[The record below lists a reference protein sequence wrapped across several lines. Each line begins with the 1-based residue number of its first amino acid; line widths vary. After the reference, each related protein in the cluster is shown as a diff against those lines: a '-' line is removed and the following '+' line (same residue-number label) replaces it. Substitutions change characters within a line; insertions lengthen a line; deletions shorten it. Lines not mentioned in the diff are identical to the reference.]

1 MEFAPKKVIP
11 TPTFGFVDVCGLE
24 LLVNSHAVQSLK
36 KRRQT
41 GLLSEVCLNAT
52 HTRLAHCIGIM
63 GLTTQMVDN
72 MFLRGFFND
81 EDRHLLRNELRITA
95 LLHDVG
101 HPPFSHA
108 VEYVLEALGAG
119 NHNDRTVEVISG
131 ELYDKIV
138 GCGCSPER
146 IVKLLDKK
154 NGDPRGKIVTSK
166 SIGADKI
173 GYLYQDSGITGH
185 NAAMPKDYSQL
196 LPYLCFVENDLRV
209 GEAAQRFLM
218 DMQNAY
224 FAMYTQVYLRK
235 QALAF
240 ERILQKAVEK
250 HVEYSSVDPVDV
262 WGMSESR
269 LEVELEDSK
278 SLLVKKL
285 YERIEVRDAL
295 KAAVTFKFD
304 KYVMTERVGDKPISV
319 VGCDVSEL
327 EKFSLKYGNP
337 VSLTNLEKLFADA
350 LKIEESDLVIT
361 MALSPKKLVP
371 EDVSLVTKDGRLAG
385 TLFER
390 SPIHYSALVESA
402 NDFYSVRVMVDS
414 KYREKVSKEYKT
426 LIDIVKQDSGIVLGQ
441 LSSA

>member
-1 MEFAPKKVIP
+1 MPEFAPKKVIP
-11 TPTFGFVDVCGLE
+11 TPTFGFVDIAGLE
-24 LLVNSHAVQSLK
+24 PLINSFAVQNLK
-36 KRRQT
+36 RRRQT
-41 GLLSEVCLNAT
+41 GLLSEICLNAT
-52 HTRLAHCIGIM
+52 HTRLAHCVGIL

-72 MFLRGFFND
+72 MFLRGFFEK
-81 EDRHLLRNELRITA
+81 EDREQLRRDLRIAA
-95 LLHDVG
+95 LLHDLG

-119 NHNDRTVEVISG
+119 NHNERTNELILG
-131 ELYDKIV
+131 ELAGKIAS
-138 GCGCSPER
+138 CGSSAER
-146 IVKLLDKK
+146 IVNLLDKK
-154 NGDPRGKIVTSK
+154 SGDPRGKIVTSK

-196 LPYLCFVENDLRV
+196 LLYLCFVENDLRV

-235 QALAF
+235 PALAF
-240 ERILQKAVEK
+240 ERILQKAIEK
-250 HVEYSSVDPVDV
+250 HVENSSVDPLEI
-262 WGMSESR
+262 WGMSEGR
-269 LEVELEDSK
+269 LEVNLEDSE
-278 SLLVKKL
+278 SDLVRRL

-295 KAAVTFKFD
+295 KAAVTFKID
-304 KYVMTERVGDKPISV
+304 KYAKTERVGDKHITV
-319 VGCDVSEL
+319 IGCDKDEIE
-327 EKFSLKYGNP
+327 EKFSKKYGNP

-350 LKIEESDLVIT
+350 LKIDESDLVVT

-371 EDVSLVTKDGRLAG
+371 EDVFLVTKDGRPAG

-390 SPIHYSALVESA
+390 SPIHYGSLVESA

-426 LIDIVKQDSGIVLGQ
+426 LIDIVKQDSGIVLG
-441 LSSA
+441 